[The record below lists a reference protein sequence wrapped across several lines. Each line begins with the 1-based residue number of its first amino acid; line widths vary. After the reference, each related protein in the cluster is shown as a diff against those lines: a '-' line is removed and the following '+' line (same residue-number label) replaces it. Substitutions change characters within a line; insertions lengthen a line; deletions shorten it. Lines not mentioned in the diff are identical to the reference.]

1 MDNIFNILGL
11 SSIITILI
19 VILTLVI
26 IKKGI
31 KIVSQSDVYV
41 VERAGFKDLLI
52 PALRGIILSIDS
64 ELLKIIIRRPSEWI
78 R

>member
-1 MDNIFNILGL
+1 MENIFNILGL

-41 VERAGFKDLLI
+41 VERFGRYF
-52 PALRGIILSIDS
+52 R
-64 ELLKIIIRRPSEWI
+64 KIENTF
-78 R
+78 